1 MAPLIAALLMVTM
14 AVGANAPAARQE
26 QSTVTEPERQEVQAF
41 AKRFVA
47 RFLKTRDVG
56 PLIPEFFWGDF
67 TTLPKQDFYE
77 KVSPELFA
85 KLTKNERMRLF
96 VAQENL
102 GYIITL
108 DVMATD
114 AKATDGLPFQKI
126 LPAGVARR
134 LSASHLVEGTAK
146 FTNRRELFQELGRVE
161 KVILEA
167 RPFLKRKNLEQ

>member
-1 MAPLIAALLMVTM
+1 MAQLIAALLTITL
-14 AVGANAPAARQE
+14 AVGTAPAARQE
-26 QSTVTEPERQEVQAF
+26 QSTVTEQERQEVQAF

-47 RFLKTRDVG
+47 RFLKIRDVG

-114 AKATDGLPFQKI
+114 ATATDGLP
-126 LPAGVARR
+126 
-134 LSASHLVEGTAK
+134 
-146 FTNRRELFQELGRVE
+146 
-161 KVILEA
+161 
-167 RPFLKRKNLEQ
+167 

>member
-1 MAPLIAALLMVTM
+1 MAQLIAALLTITL
-14 AVGANAPAARQE
+14 AVGTAPAARQE
-26 QSTVTEPERQEVQAF
+26 QSTVTEQERQEVQAF

-56 PLIPEFFWGDF
+56 PLIPEFIWADF
-67 TTLPKQDFYE
+67 TTLPKQDVYE

-85 KLTKNERMRLF
+85 TLTKNERMRLF

-146 FTNRRELFQELGRVE
+146 FTNRRELLQELGRVE
-161 KVILEA
+161 KVILDA
-167 RPFLKRKNLEQ
+167 RDRK